1 MPLSKITAASIT
13 DNSVTTAKVADDAIT
28 GAKIENNPTIAGN
41 LTVSGG
47 FIPSTRKEISKVN
60 ILSQKRWS
68 KHIFKIQ

>member
-47 FIPSTRKEISKVN
+47 FIPSATIAGKNMIINGNMEVAQRST
-60 ILSQKRWS
+60 S
-68 KHIFKIQ
+68 